1 MSCGSC
7 GDGVSFRNG
16 CENPCHRDIH
26 NTPAC
31 ESLPSQIQN
40 FTTQFFGA
48 VIKTE
53 VNGNVV
59 WSLPC
64 SLDVGLPANPRL
76 ADEGLACYFLRL
88 FADGIIGL
96 TGPAGPSGNPGK
108 DGNNAYTVTLHSFSQ
123 PGTGNPN
130 VQVVTSFN
138 PAILTNSYVFIQS
151 SGWYLVTL
159 ADMSGNLF
167 LQLVQAVPGAPATV
181 TAGKLVVVTGPPGA
195 AVVGPQGPQGN
206 AGPQG
211 PAGEIVTHTNGYY
224 FDASGGTNFDLGA
237 SYQQVS
243 FINSAPAF
251 LLPAVGTYLV
261 TAVVTVGGLG
271 GVTPTDDCLFK
282 LRNSTS
288 ATDVPGSEKAISN
301 LIPNQISQ
309 VVLNAI
315 VTTTGLNQSLVLMAR
330 ASGGGIFTT
339 VATETSMT
347 YVRLA

>member
-7 GDGVSFRNG
+7 GDNVNFRHG
-16 CENPCHRDIH
+16 CENPCHRDNH

-31 ESLPSQIQN
+31 ESLPSQIAN
-40 FTTQFFGA
+40 FTAQFFGA

-64 SLDVGLPANPRL
+64 NLDVGLPGNPRS

-88 FADGIIGL
+88 FGDGIVGL
-96 TGPAGPSGNPGK
+96 TGPKGDSGTPGVN
-108 DGNNAYTVTLHSFSQ
+108 GNNAYTVTLHSFPQ
-123 PGTGNPN
+123 PTSGNPSI
-130 VQVVTSFN
+130 QVITDFN
-138 PAILTNSYVFIQS
+138 PAIFAGSYVLIQS
-151 SGWYLVTL
+151 SGWYLVNL
-159 ADMSGNLF
+159 ADTSGTLF
-167 LQLVQAVPGAPATV
+167 LQLVQSIPGASGTI

-224 FDASGGTNFDLGA
+224 FDTVGTNFNLGA
-237 SYQQVS
+237 SYQQVT
-243 FINSAPAF
+243 FLDSAPAF
-251 LLPAVGTYLV
+251 LLPAIGQYLV

-282 LRNSTS
+282 LRNST
-288 ATDVPGSEKAISN
+288 AVADVPGSEKAISN

-309 VVLNAI
+309 VILNAI
-315 VTTTGLNQSLVLMAR
+315 VTTTGLNQSLVLMGR
-330 ASGGGIFTT
+330 ASGGGIFTV
-339 VATETSMT
+339 VATETSLT
-347 YVRLA
+347 YVRIA